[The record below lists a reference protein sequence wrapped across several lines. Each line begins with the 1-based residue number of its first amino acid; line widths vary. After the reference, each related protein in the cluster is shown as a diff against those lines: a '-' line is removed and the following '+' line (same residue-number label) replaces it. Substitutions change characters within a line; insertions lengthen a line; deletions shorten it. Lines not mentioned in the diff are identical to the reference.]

1 MMVIL
6 IEHRG
11 NDSLVHCCGRRIS
24 FLCPLIG
31 EFFFNDCVN
40 FSDSGHLELWHA
52 ATPLLPVASW
62 SGHSHTSQD
71 QNPQGKQLEQSASWK
86 WIDILGIQI
95 KLVISE
101 FEKKDNSIFQFKGK
115 ILQKIYLIKR
125 KIWWMSYMCKHLT
138 YSKSKSHEKS
148 HASYRKV
155 YTCMCI

>member
-1 MMVIL
+1 MLVIL
-6 IEHRG
+6 IEHWG
-11 NDSLVHCCGRRIS
+11 NDSLDHCCGRRNL

-86 WIDILGIQI
+86 WIDILGIHI

-115 ILQKIYLIKR
+115 ILQKFTL
-125 KIWWMSYMCKHLT
+125 
-138 YSKSKSHEKS
+138 
-148 HASYRKV
+148 
-155 YTCMCI
+155 

>member
-1 MMVIL
+1 MTVWSIVVEDEIVFCVL
-6 IEHRG
+6 WF
-11 NDSLVHCCGRRIS
+11 RRV
-24 FLCPLIG
+24 
-31 EFFFNDCVN
+31 FFNDCVN

-62 SGHSHTSQD
+62 SGHSYTSQD
-71 QNPQGKQLEQSASWK
+71 QNPQGKQLEQSASK
-86 WIDILGIQI
+86 WIDILVINI

-115 ILQKIYLIKR
+115 ILQKFTGYLIKR

>member
-1 MMVIL
+1 MTVWSIVVEDEIVFCVL
-6 IEHRG
+6 WLE
-11 NDSLVHCCGRRIS
+11 S
-24 FLCPLIG
+24 FFQWLG
-31 EFFFNDCVN
+31 K

-101 FEKKDNSIFQFKGK
+101 FEKKDNCIF
-115 ILQKIYLIKR
+115 
-125 KIWWMSYMCKHLT
+125 
-138 YSKSKSHEKS
+138 
-148 HASYRKV
+148 
-155 YTCMCI
+155 

>member
-1 MMVIL
+1 MLVIL

-11 NDSLVHCCGRRIS
+11 NDSLVHCCGRRNR

-40 FSDSGHLELWHA
+40 FSDCCHLELWHA

-62 SGHSHTSQD
+62 SGHSYTSQD

-86 WIDILGIQI
+86 WIDILGINI

-101 FEKKDNSIFQFKGK
+101 FEKKDNCIFQFKGK
-115 ILQKIYLIKR
+115 ILQKFTL
-125 KIWWMSYMCKHLT
+125 
-138 YSKSKSHEKS
+138 
-148 HASYRKV
+148 
-155 YTCMCI
+155 